1 MAVSSF
7 VSADFLNRNSDL
19 MRRMSAWLD
28 ENSLVSS
35 AWCPSKTERMAFV
48 HSRIDEVVPYIN
60 MESLAGFLS
69 ANGYDNFAVIDNSER
84 SHTQTGMMYVMVVLQ
99 QLETYQ
105 PMRLAAANIDY
116 HNYPQLFD
124 VEDAEGNQVMSGV
137 TVAEIYQSLPSG
149 EYSIN
154 GFPFYK

>member
-1 MAVSSF
+1 
-7 VSADFLNRNSDL
+7 
-19 MRRMSAWLD
+19 
-28 ENSLVSS
+28 
-35 AWCPSKTERMAFV
+35 
-48 HSRIDEVVPYIN
+48 
-60 MESLAGFLS
+60 
-69 ANGYDNFAVIDNSER
+69 
-84 SHTQTGMMYVMVVLQ
+84 MMYVMAVLQ